1 MRMLKSLPSSSLQ
14 SLGIQLQMDIP
25 AQATHLPVGGR
36 LMHFVTNWQ
45 KITKDPWVLEAIE
58 GYKIEFHSEPAQGK
72 PPGPVCLD
80 QEQTQA
86 MTQEI
91 QELQKKGAISQVDN
105 SLKGF
110 VSQIF
115 LVPKP
120 DSAWRP
126 VINLK
131 SLNRYVIPHHFKM
144 ESIRTIKGVLQK
156 DDWLIKLDLKDA
168 YLTIPIAQTQR
179 PLLRFSWDKEMWEFK
194 VLPFGLSSAPWVFTK
209 VTKPISSVLRRLG
222 IRLILYLDDML
233 IMSQSQIEASS
244 NLATVMTLLVGLGFI
259 INLKKSVL
267 SPTQRLDF
275 LGFTLDSQKMT
286 ISLPQDKMHAIKKQ
300 ANRIL
305 NKGKTT
311 AHELAHLLGTM
322 VAAHPAILPAPLY
335 YRHLEAAKIRTIQ
348 MEGTYCAE
356 IPQLSPKMV
365 EELMWWASSA
375 QQSNGRPLQVER
387 WDRTICSDA
396 SKMGWGASCNGQNT
410 GGPWTP
416 EESALHINYL
426 ELKAAFFA
434 LRSLVP
440 KMRDACILLR
450 LDNVTAIAFLNRMGG
465 THSQD
470 LSDLAVETWKWCIR
484 RNIFIHAEHL
494 PGKENVEADWESR
507 HIHDSS
513 DWKLNRQIFREL
525 ENQLGPF
532 SIDLFASRTN
542 TQLEAYCSWR
552 PDPFAVA
559 VDALSIPWTGHFPY
573 LFPPFTLISRCLN
586 KIKEEQ
592 ASGVLVAPLWPS
604 QVWFPLLLRSLVN
617 IPVLLPQTQDILRG
631 PDGRNHPM
639 SLQGHLPLVAWP
651 VSGNPSDLR
660 DFQMEL
666 SACSE
671 SHGGTLQSLHTQVPG
686 DSGIVGVSNGI
697 SIPSRPL

>member
-45 KITKDPWVLEAIE
+45 KITKDPRVLEAIE

-179 PLLRFSWDKEMWEFK
+179 PLLRFSWHKEMWEFK

-209 VTKPISSVLRRLG
+209 VTKPISSVLRKLG

-244 NLATVMTLLVGLGFI
+244 NLAMVMTLLVGLGFI

-267 SPTQRLDF
+267 SPNSTT
-275 LGFTLDSQKMT
+275 GFPGL
-286 ISLPQDKMHAIKKQ
+286 HARFPEDD
-300 ANRIL
+300 NF
-305 NKGKTT
+305 
-311 AHELAHLLGTM
+311 
-322 VAAHPAILPAPLY
+322 
-335 YRHLEAAKIRTIQ
+335 
-348 MEGTYCAE
+348 
-356 IPQLSPKMV
+356 
-365 EELMWWASSA
+365 
-375 QQSNGRPLQVER
+375 
-387 WDRTICSDA
+387 
-396 SKMGWGASCNGQNT
+396 
-410 GGPWTP
+410 TP
-416 EESALHINYL
+416 T
-426 ELKAAFFA
+426 
-434 LRSLVP
+434 RQ
-440 KMRDACILLR
+440 DACDKEAGKPYPKQREDYYTRTCSPSGNNGGGSSSNSPSPTLLQT
-450 LDNVTAIAFLNRMGG
+450 LGSCQDQDN
-465 THSQD
+465 
-470 LSDLAVETWKWCIR
+470 
-484 RNIFIHAEHL
+484 
-494 PGKENVEADWESR
+494 
-507 HIHDSS
+507 
-513 DWKLNRQIFREL
+513 
-525 ENQLGPF
+525 
-532 SIDLFASRTN
+532 
-542 TQLEAYCSWR
+542 
-552 PDPFAVA
+552 PD
-559 VDALSIPWTGHFPY
+559 G
-573 LFPPFTLISRCLN
+573 R
-586 KIKEEQ
+586 
-592 ASGVLVAPLWPS
+592 
-604 QVWFPLLLRSLVN
+604 
-617 IPVLLPQTQDILRG
+617 DILRRDSSTLSQ
-631 PDGRNHPM
+631 DGRRTDVVGFLSTAVQWSPPTGREMGSDDLLGRLQDGLGCILQWPKHWEDHGPQKNQLSTSTTWNSKQP
-639 SLQGHLPLVAWP
+639 SLP
-651 VSGNPSDLR
+651 
-660 DFQMEL
+660 
-666 SACSE
+666 
-671 SHGGTLQSLHTQVPG
+671 
-686 DSGIVGVSNGI
+686 
-697 SIPSRPL
+697 